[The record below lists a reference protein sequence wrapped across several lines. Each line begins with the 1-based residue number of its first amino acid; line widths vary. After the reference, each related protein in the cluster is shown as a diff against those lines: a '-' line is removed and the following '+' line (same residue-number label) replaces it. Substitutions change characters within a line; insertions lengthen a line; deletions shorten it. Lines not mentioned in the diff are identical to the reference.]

1 LGSADLCDELYNSD
15 VYDSTTKTLHA
26 ELLSRLVD
34 LCVVLTDVLTV
45 TSVLYNN
52 PSWMLS
58 GRMEVGKDASLCQ
71 MELCRWYSS
80 WNETKTTLD
89 ERMAEEIS
97 PAPSIILFKNLIEMY
112 YQ

>member
-1 LGSADLCDELYNSD
+1 M
-15 VYDSTTKTLHA
+15 YDSTTKTLHA

-80 WNETKTTLD
+80 WSETKTTLD
-89 ERMAEEIS
+89 ERMAEEVS
-97 PAPSIILFKNLIEMY
+97 PASSIILFKNLIEMY